1 MGGTDTGSDKK
12 KRPITNFSVFVQ
24 NRLGYRYNL
33 KLVMGW
39 SETGTDKNN
48 RLPVFDTFPVSD
60 GNR

>member
-12 KRPITNFSVFVQ
+12 SPITNFSVFVQ
-24 NRLGYRYNL
+24 NRLGNRCNL

-39 SETGTDKNN
+39 SEIGTGKNN
-48 RLPVFDTFPVSD
+48 RLPVFGTFSGFD